1 MSKPLQQQNIINGKE
16 PKKSDI
22 EKAIRF
28 AMPSTKKLILAGI
41 NSNENF
47 PELFY
52 KYKFFETTDYNTALI
67 ILAFYTYC
75 KKSKDSKISNAFR
88 EHREDFKNVFEQ
100 LKKGDGKQIHNKL
113 ASAISDINNK
123 PGLLKLV
130 LQSIKNRNLDD
141 NTINGKMRVFLNQV
155 KKISPWWFN
164 KKSIKNLSD
173 KRINKLNKAITPD
186 ELKETFN
193 TALSKDNL
201 KELEKQFKYTSAE
214 NLTEFLKAPL
224 DDNANTALH
233 LAVLNKKPKLTE
245 LLIKNGAD
253 PYAEN
258 TSGTY
263 PLMYAAMDI
272 QYKDI
277 FYILLNGKFIKDPI
291 IRETA
296 EKSGIWPK

>member
-1 MSKPLQQQNIINGKE
+1 
-16 PKKSDI
+16 
-22 EKAIRF
+22 
-28 AMPSTKKLILAGI
+28 
-41 NSNENF
+41 
-47 PELFY
+47 
-52 KYKFFETTDYNTALI
+52 
-67 ILAFYTYC
+67 
-75 KKSKDSKISNAFR
+75 
-88 EHREDFKNVFEQ
+88 
-100 LKKGDGKQIHNKL
+100 
-113 ASAISDINNK
+113 
-123 PGLLKLV
+123 
-130 LQSIKNRNLDD
+130 
-141 NTINGKMRVFLNQV
+141 
-155 KKISPWWFN
+155 
-164 KKSIKNLSD
+164 
-173 KRINKLNKAITPD
+173 RINKLNKAITPD

-224 DDNANTALH
+224 DNYKNTALH
-233 LAVLNKKPKLTE
+233 FAVFNKKPKLTE